1 MRPTTL
7 LSALLA
13 GGYATAAA
21 SSLTIP
27 VHIQPITLPPSAPI
41 LLAEITHNPSPS
53 PDSDSDDTPTR
64 VTSYTPP
71 SLPPSAHLVRI
82 GAYDAHTRQW
92 TSSVSVASAEN
103 FGKGYSPHF
112 VVNLGGDKGEEV
124 VVGVVVRGVRVDA
137 GYTRDF
143 GPQVEVV
150 RQGEGGQVR
159 VNQPVVLSP
168 EGKKVVVEEK
178 SMIQKYVV
186 SVSLSLCG
194 GLDGDWVDANSGI
207 GTGGCWRLGR
217 LLFFRGVG
225 MGSRRGDA
233 RRVYNSWGLA
243 DSRGVSSR
251 DVICSGLW
259 VSCSRDVAVVL

>member
-27 VHIQPITLPPSAPI
+27 VHIQPITLPPSAPV
-41 LLAEITHNPSPS
+41 LLAEITHNPSS
-53 PDSDSDDTPTR
+53 HDSEDDDAPTR

-112 VVNLGGDKGEEV
+112 VVNLGGDKGGEEV

-150 RQGEGGQVR
+150 RGVEGGQVR
-159 VNQPVVLSP
+159 VNSPVVLSP
-168 EGKKVVVEEK
+168 EGRKVVVEEK

-186 SVSLSLCG
+186 PFHG
-194 GLDGDWVDANSGI
+194 AWGWGAWVDANSGI

-217 LLFFRGVG
+217 LLFFLGVG
-225 MGSRRGDA
+225 MGSRRGNA
-233 RRVYNSWGLA
+233 RRVYSKWELGG
-243 DSRGVSSR
+243 SRG
-251 DVICSGLW
+251 GLFERCNR
-259 VSCSRDVAVVL
+259 VRSMGFSPS

>member
-13 GGYATAAA
+13 GGYAATAA
-21 SSLTIP
+21 SLTIP
-27 VHIQPITLPPSAPI
+27 VHIQPITLPPSPPV

-53 PDSDSDDTPTR
+53 PEDDDNAPTQ
-64 VTSYTPP
+64 VASYTPP
-71 SLPPSAHLVRI
+71 SLPPATHLVRI
-82 GAYDAHTRQW
+82 GAYDGHTRQW

-112 VVNLGGDKGEEV
+112 VVNLDGKGEE

-150 RQGEGGQVR
+150 RGGAGGQVK
-159 VNQPVVLSP
+159 VNTPVVLSP
-168 EGKKVVVEEK
+168 EGRKVVVEEK

-186 SVSLSLCG
+186 SCFGSRVWG
-194 GLDGDWVDANSGI
+194 GANHVGGI

-217 LLFFRGVG
+217 LLFFLGVG

-233 RRVYNSWGLA
+233 RRVYNSWELG
-243 DSRGVSSR
+243 DSRG
-251 DVICSGLW
+251 GL
-259 VSCSRDVAVVL
+259 VERCNLFRTMGFSLS

>member
-13 GGYATAAA
+13 GGYATTAA

-41 LLAEITHNPSPS
+41 LLAEITHNPSSPS
-53 PDSDSDDTPTR
+53 SDSDHDAPTQ
-64 VTSYTPP
+64 VTSYNPP
-71 SLPPSAHLVRI
+71 SLPPTSHLVRI
-82 GAYDAHTRQW
+82 GAYDAATRQW

-112 VVNLGGDKGEEV
+112 VVNLGGDKGE

-150 RQGEGGQVR
+150 KQGEGGQVR

-168 EGKKVVVEEK
+168 EGRKVVVEEK

-186 SVSLSLCG
+186 SVSFGVS
-194 GLDGDWVDANSGI
+194 WVWRDANHVGGI

-217 LLFFRGVG
+217 LSFFLEVG

-233 RRVYNSWGLA
+233 RRVYSSWELG
-243 DSRGVSSR
+243 DSRG
-251 DVICSGLW
+251 GL
-259 VSCSRDVAVVL
+259 VERCNRFRTMGFLLS

>member
-13 GGYATAAA
+13 GGYANAAA

-41 LLAEITHNPSPS
+41 LLAEITHNPTPS
-53 PDSDSDDTPTR
+53 PEDDDAPTR

-71 SLPPSAHLVRI
+71 SLPPTAHLVRI

-186 SVSLSLCG
+186 SCFGSG
-194 GLDGDWVDANSGI
+194 GWVDANSGI

-217 LLFFRGVG
+217 LLFFLGVG

-233 RRVYNSWGLA
+233 RRVYDRWELGG
-243 DSRGVSSR
+243 SRG
-251 DVICSGLW
+251 GL
-259 VSCSRDVAVVL
+259 VERCNLFRTMGFFLS